1 MVRLIRIMDH
11 LKIDNWYYIELKNLC
26 VSKKIINRV
35 KKQPMEWEQI
45 IANHISDKE
54 FIYIYIYNFYN
65 HKIQIA
71 QLKNVQI

>member
-1 MVRLIRIMDH
+1 MVSSFYFYVIAARYYFLMVRLIRIMDH

-54 FIYIYIYNFYN
+54 FIYIYI
-65 HKIQIA
+65 
-71 QLKNVQI
+71 